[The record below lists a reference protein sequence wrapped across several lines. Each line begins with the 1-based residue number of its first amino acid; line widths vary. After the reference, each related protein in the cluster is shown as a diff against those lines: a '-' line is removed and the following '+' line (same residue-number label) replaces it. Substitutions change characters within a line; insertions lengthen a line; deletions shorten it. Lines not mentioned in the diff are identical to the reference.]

1 MNLETAIKTAIEY
14 ETRIRDLYLDASG
27 DIPDP
32 VGKALFRALGE
43 DEQYHLSYLQDRLKQ
58 WERSGEITFEALKT
72 TVPSREA
79 VARGVKAL
87 RRRMAEDD
95 RGDEK
100 QMLSKA
106 LEVNENHAPTLNLMG
121 VVEMHMGDDMEAYDY
136 LKKAMGTDSGHL
148 PTRVNMAA
156 LFMRY
161 KDEARARAVIKP
173 AMSRVRTL
181 DLSTPD
187 IHPTVKDALSQLR
200 IR

>member
-32 VGKALFRALGE
+32 VGQALFKALGE
-43 DEQYHLSYLQDRLKQ
+43 DEQYHLSYLQDRLRQ
-58 WERSGEITFEALKT
+58 WERSGEVTFEALKT

-79 VARGVKAL
+79 VTRGVKAL

-106 LEVNENHAPTLNLMG
+106 LEVE
-121 VVEMHMGDDMEAYDY
+121 VETSDFYRRLVGELSGEAQRMFARFLEIEDSHIAIVQAQLDYLIQSGYWFDFKEFDMED
-136 LKKAMGTDSGHL
+136 
-148 PTRVNMAA
+148 
-156 LFMRY
+156 F
-161 KDEARARAVIKP
+161 
-173 AMSRVRTL
+173 
-181 DLSTPD
+181 
-187 IHPTVKDALSQLR
+187 
-200 IR
+200 